1 MAVLVTRPAPDNQ
14 RTAAALLARGYRA
27 LLSPMLRFEALAFQD
42 DGLAY
47 DGIILTS
54 ANAVRALVH
63 HPAMER
69 LVDLPTFTVGEQTA
83 EAARRAGFRNVI
95 SAKGDAEALNEL
107 IVETAVAGKIKKNGA
122 ALCYFAGADRA
133 RDLSGDLS
141 AHGFVVTTHTVYRMA
156 AVEDLSPEVSS
167 AFASGGIDA
176 VLHYSRR
183 TARAFVDAAR
193 IDGVEISALALPQCC
208 ISDAV
213 AAVLRE
219 AGAAQVIV
227 ARTPDEDAVIET
239 LNRTI
244 QPSLR

>member
-1 MAVLVTRPAPDNQ
+1 
-14 RTAAALLARGYRA
+14 
-27 LLSPMLRFEALAFQD
+27 MLRFEAVAFQD
-42 DGLAY
+42 DGAAY

-69 LVDLPTFTVGEQTA
+69 LAGLPTFTVGDQTA
-83 EAARRAGFRNVI
+83 EAAQRAGFHNVI

-107 IVETAVAGKIKKNGA
+107 IVKTAAAETVRKGA
-122 ALCYFAGADRA
+122 TLCYFAGADRA
-133 RDLSGDLS
+133 RDISGDLG

-156 AVEDLSPEVSS
+156 SVQDLSPEVSG

-193 IDGVEISALALPQCC
+193 MDGVEISALALPQCC
-208 ISDAV
+208 ISGAV

-219 AGAAQVIV
+219 AGATRVIV
-227 ARTPDEDAVIET
+227 ARTPDEDAVIDA
-239 LNRTI
+239 LYRTI

>member
-14 RTAAALLARGYRA
+14 RTAATLSARGYHA
-27 LLSPMLRFEALAFQD
+27 LLMPMLRFEALAFQD
-42 DGLAY
+42 DGAPC

-69 LVDLPTFTVGEQTA
+69 LLDSPTFTVGDQTA
-83 EAARRAGFRNVI
+83 EMARQAGFRNVI

-107 IVETAVAGKIKKNGA
+107 IVKTAAAEIIKKGGA
-122 ALCYFAGADRA
+122 LRYFAGADRA
-133 RDLSGDLS
+133 RDLAGDLG
-141 AHGFVVTTHTVYRMA
+141 AQGFVVTTYTVYRMTPVQDFA
-156 AVEDLSPEVSS
+156 PDLIG
-167 AFASGGIDA
+167 AFASGEIDA

-193 IDGVEISALALPQCC
+193 TDGVEISALALPQCC

-219 AGAAQVIV
+219 AGATQVIV
-227 ARTPDEDAVIET
+227 ARTPNEEAVMDA
-239 LNRTI
+239 LGRTI

>member
-14 RTAAALLARGYRA
+14 RTAAALRARGYHA
-27 LLSPMLRFEALAFQD
+27 LLSPMLRFEAVAFQD
-42 DGLAY
+42 DGAAC

-54 ANAVRALVH
+54 ANAVRALAH

-69 LVDLPTFTVGEQTA
+69 LVELPTFTVGDQTA
-83 EAARRAGFRNVI
+83 EAARRAGFRNVV

-107 IVETAVAGKIKKNGA
+107 IVKAAAAEKIKKGA
-122 ALCYFAGADRA
+122 ALRYFAGADRA
-133 RDLSGDLS
+133 RDLAGDLG
-141 AHGFVVTTHTVYRMA
+141 AQGFVVTTHTVYRMTPVHDFA
-156 AVEDLSPEVSS
+156 PDMIG
-167 AFASGGIDA
+167 AFASGEIDA

-193 IDGVEISALALPQCC
+193 TDGVEISALALPQCC

-219 AGAAQVIV
+219 AGATRVVV
-227 ARTPDEDAVIET
+227 ARAPDEEAVIDA
-239 LNRTI
+239 LVRCI
-244 QPSLR
+244 